1 VAQAYAK
8 KKRLARKE
16 RLTVSVSRETREYL
30 ETACERAHAPSMSAF
45 LESLVQ
51 DLRAKTEMAAIEAQ
65 TAAYYDSL
73 SEAQME
79 EQADWGTVGA
89 ASVSQLES

>member
-1 VAQAYAK
+1 
-8 KKRLARKE
+8 
-16 RLTVSVSRETREYL
+16 
-30 ETACERAHAPSMSAF
+30 